1 MTRNLQISK
10 QSSNLAYFIDR
21 YFARTQFLRFSPE
34 LCRGRTLKQWET
46 ILIAPGKSGK
56 GECLWAETFCGT

>member
-1 MTRNLQISK
+1 MKAFVSIATGTPVPDTNL
-10 QSSNLAYFIDR
+10 LL
-21 YFARTQFLRFSPE
+21 T
-34 LCRGRTLKQWET
+34 QWET